1 MLQQLLATAER
12 IHDDDHDKILLAAK
26 KMRDYLS
33 MASSNQHVDTP
44 SINGN
49 PIWRHDGRLWFDW
62 GAAWETASHKTD
74 LSKIDA
80 DRLKKKL
87 LNSSEKTAFTTEEYF
102 FETVQIKVIF
112 TVWKKSEE
120 WKALL
125 DLCSDNSKQIRSG
138 RLTIEA
144 QDDSEIS
151 AGDQSSEGSTS

>member
-1 MLQQLLATAER
+1 MEARRPL
-12 IHDDDHDKILLAAK
+12 
-26 KMRDYLS
+26 
-33 MASSNQHVDTP
+33 V
-44 SINGN
+44 
-49 PIWRHDGRLWFDW
+49 
-62 GAAWETASHKTD
+62 AWETASHKTD

-87 LNSSEKTAFTTEEYF
+87 LNSSGKPAFTTEEYF

-120 WKALL
+120 WQALL

-144 QDDSEIS
+144 QDDFEIS
-151 AGDQSSEGSTS
+151 AGDQSSESSTS